1 MKCIVALMLLAFAAP
16 VFALTFVEAYDRVYA
31 YMIYDMDVT
40 VWGPGKGYIAPKCM
54 GSRSDQSCTFNEF
67 INFVEFGEAA
77 SSPTYYTLDGTYYLT
92 PSTIYTI
99 GDALR
104 GAIKSESGQT
114 WWDGLFP
121 SRKSYTGIWNDFGF
135 VIDQSTSVAP
145 QRDIPIGRHLESVE
159 MVLGAVSQSR
169 AAQLNSKTLS
179 LLSSNVKDII
189 WQIVEKESAFV
200 DNKWNEIDWDATIK
214 KYPDMSKPNSDL
226 FKKVTAELRTLHGN
240 NAAEVTVRR
249 KVMDMVHLCFGG

>member
-1 MKCIVALMLLAFAAP
+1 MKCTVALMLLAFAAP
-16 VFALTFVEAYDRVYA
+16 AFALTFVEAYDRVYA

-104 GAIKSESGQT
+104 GVIKSESGQT
-114 WWDGLFP
+114 WWHGLFP
-121 SRKSYTGIWNDFGF
+121 SRKSHTGIWNDFGF

-145 QRDIPIGRHLESVE
+145 QRDIPIGRHLENVE

-169 AAQLNSKTLS
+169 AAQLNSKTLG
-179 LLSSNVKDII
+179 LLSSNVKDVI